1 MNMYKFIRS
10 VRLNENACRGCFN
23 CIKQCPTQAI
33 RVHNGKAH
41 IIDKFC
47 IDCGRCIRYCPH
59 HAKIPDYDSLNVLN
73 NFKYTVA
80 LPAPSLYMQYN
91 NLSNVDT
98 ILKALL
104 KLGFDDVFEVS
115 AAAELVSEA
124 SRQYI
129 KEHDEETPFIS
140 TACPSIV
147 RLVRVKFPAL
157 IPKLLPIKP
166 PVEVAAEI
174 ARKKAIQ
181 KTGLSSSEIGII
193 FISPCPSKVSYAKAP
208 LGIEKSNIDNVV
220 AIKEIYPLLLP
231 HMKHEE
237 DVASTISCSGRIGI
251 GWGNRGGEAAGIIT
265 DSYLAADGIVNV
277 LRVLE
282 GLEDEKIHG
291 LKFVELNAC
300 SGGCAGGVLTVENP
314 YVAEA
319 KTKKLL
325 RYLPVSRSHLET
337 YPELD
342 LIWNGRIEYEP
353 VFRLGNT
360 FKESLHMMKAVEDLV
375 RQFPGLDCGSCGAPT
390 CQALAEDIVRGEAS
404 VTDCTYVFR
413 DSINHLSDEV
423 GHLSK
428 AISQHSSQDRYDPDI
443 NNSLKNLMS
452 ELEALNRH
460 I

>member
-1 MNMYKFIRS
+1 M
-10 VRLNENACRGCFN
+10 
-23 CIKQCPTQAI
+23 
-33 RVHNGKAH
+33 
-41 IIDKFC
+41 
-47 IDCGRCIRYCPH
+47 
-59 HAKIPDYDSLNVLN
+59 
-73 NFKYTVA
+73 
-80 LPAPSLYMQYN
+80 
-91 NLSNVDT
+91 
-98 ILKALL
+98 
-104 KLGFDDVFEVS
+104 
-115 AAAELVSEA
+115 
-124 SRQYI
+124 
-129 KEHDEETPFIS
+129 
-140 TACPSIV
+140 
-147 RLVRVKFPAL
+147 
-157 IPKLLPIKP
+157 
-166 PVEVAAEI
+166 EVAAEI
-174 ARKKAIQ
+174 ARKKALQ

-237 DVASTISCSGRIGI
+237 
-251 GWGNRGGEAAGIIT
+251 E
-265 DSYLAADGIVNV
+265 ADGIVNV

-300 SGGCAGGVLTVENP
+300 SGGCTGGVLTVENP

-325 RYLPVSRSHLET
+325 RYLPVSRSHLDA

-404 VTDCTYVFR
+404 VNDCTYVFR

-423 GHLSK
+423 GHLSD
-428 AISQHSSQDRYDPDI
+428 AISQHSSSESYDPDI
-443 NNSLKNLMS
+443 YNSIKNLMT
-452 ELEALNRH
+452 ELKALNRH
-460 I
+460 NLKKED